1 MTQEQYTL
9 KGIPVKTVDVTVR
22 TDGGTRIRIKASGGM
37 AKAIVQ
43 AIADYEEPTIRGMK
57 EDSE

>member
-1 MTQEQYTL
+1 MTSEQYTL

-22 TDGGTRIRIKASGGM
+22 TDAGACIRIKASGGM

-43 AIADYEEPTIRGMK
+43 AITDYEEPTIQGM
-57 EDSE
+57 EEVSE